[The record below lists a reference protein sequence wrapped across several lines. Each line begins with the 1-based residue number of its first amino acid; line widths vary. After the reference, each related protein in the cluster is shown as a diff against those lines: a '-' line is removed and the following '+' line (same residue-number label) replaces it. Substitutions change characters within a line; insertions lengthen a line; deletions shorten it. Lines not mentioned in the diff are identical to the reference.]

1 MNIKTKKKEKKMI
14 NKVKSILKSLLVL
27 SLIFGISPMR
37 LTAFEATESK
47 TLVLLNEENLKLNVT
62 LEENNKELIW
72 KFNISKNEETDTR
85 LGLIAFVNDEVIE
98 FEKHAHWQLADDYW
112 FYGISSK
119 ISQDVIV
126 LKTSIEVDSIKLKFT
141 SIDDSDMLAENL
153 EVNIDA
159 EPSHQEED
167 VVEIDSENN
176 NVIDDSM
183 PTESDQLIDSNLLE
197 DTKIFEFQINKNDLL
212 VPTSAADD
220 NIVNKDDIDLEVNN
234 GNQIE
239 DIDKDLTVDGKAD
252 QSVDDESILFVDSL
266 DKLELIKDQILNNV
280 EPTLNEYKDPFD
292 YMEDEKGRYPKT
304 DLVTDPGYSG
314 SKTTMNFNYG
324 LKSGVS
330 GIEPKTKHAYG
341 VDLNFTSGY
350 HNHPYGKGEGVL
362 TKKTVKPTKDPNKFE
377 LEVDIIG
384 GATPLKNPIDVML
397 VIDKSAS
404 MNFLPNGNET
414 SNISRTRWSLLKNA
428 IDKLAGDLLISGN
441 DVQMGMTSFGST
453 WTSQKTTEVFSEVAN
468 FGTKTDKKYLTDNL
482 QIFRNNNV
490 LKVNTD
496 GKVPTG
502 SGTPTFIGIE
512 TAFRYLKQSSRE
524 KDLPNVKTY
533 IIVLTDGVSTF
544 GPNSNYVGL
553 VDSDEKF
560 VDRFSNTNHNLKLSL
575 PANDNANIQR
585 YTGDGTESQN
595 DTKMNSI
602 TNTTISRF
610 EKLLTEFNNDGT
622 KVKPSVI
629 GLGFGKQKTD
639 TTPDKLMKKL
649 LRAISDEGKYYDAT
663 DADELNKAFEIIKRL
678 ITSDQPSFNLG
689 QLIDPMSEFVN
700 YIDESLSSEAL
711 SLNYGGTVGSY
722 INLSTKD
729 VRYIDGTVNEN
740 APLYAKDIEVAFEKD
755 VNNKT
760 TGIHLKEM
768 NLGTDGV
775 NRMGYRIKYTVELK
789 EEYRDGKFYP
799 ANGPTR
805 AIAFNYDDAIGMAV
819 PSVRVPIT
827 DFEFLKVGQDN
838 KPLQAAEFELYK
850 KVVGSADTWNSL
862 GTKVSPES
870 GLLNFGNLTHGRY
883 RLVETES
890 PDGYQTIDPIEFD
903 IVQGMPVENGN
914 LTIKGLESLTNSQG
928 KIVIKNLLEDF
939 ILQVEKMDNYG
950 NAVQE
955 VKFRLEGN
963 GIIPIEL
970 SGTGPL
976 LNEFKFSG
984 LRPGTYILSEIKNPD
999 KYVTMD
1005 PVTIVINDDGTVS
1018 IDGSLDDENLVVEAN
1033 IIKFKAI
1040 NILKGILPST
1050 GGSDM
1055 MMFKLVPVMLLIL
1068 SGSVGLFGIIRQRR
1082 YQTYED

>member
-1 MNIKTKKKEKKMI
+1 MI

-37 LTAFEATESK
+37 LTALEATESK

-72 KFNISKNEETDTR
+72 KFNISKNEETVTR
-85 LGLIAFVNDEVIE
+85 LGLIAFVDDEVVE

-119 ISQDVIV
+119 TSQDVIV

-141 SIDDSDMLAENL
+141 SIDDSDMLSENL
-153 EVNIDA
+153 EVNIDT

-239 DIDKDLTVDGKAD
+239 DIDKDLTVDGKVD

-324 LKSGVS
+324 LTSGDS

-341 VDLNFTSGY
+341 EDLNFTSGY

-404 MNFLPNGNET
+404 MNFLPNGNPTNDT
-414 SNISRTRWSLLKNA
+414 SKRRWALLKNA

-453 WTSQKTTEVFSEVAN
+453 WTGSRTTEVFSEVAN
-468 FGTKTDKKYLTDNL
+468 FGNKTEEKYLTDNL
-482 QIFRNNNV
+482 ESFRNNNV
-490 LKVNTD
+490 LKVSN
-496 GKVPTG
+496 GSVPNG

-512 TAFRYLKQSSRE
+512 TAFEYLRLSSRAE
-524 KDLPNVKTY
+524 VQPNVKTY

-544 GPNSNYVGL
+544 GPSDTYSGL
-553 VDSDEKF
+553 VINDTNWLDAKST
-560 VDRFSNTNHNLKLSL
+560 TNHNLKVAIKASE
-575 PANDNANIQR
+575 DR
-585 YTGDGTESQN
+585 YDGNGSETQGN
-595 DTKMNSI
+595 QAMRDI
-602 TNTTISRF
+602 TNNTITRF
-610 EKLLTEFNNDGT
+610 KKLYSEFINGT

-629 GLGFGKQKTD
+629 GLGFGKQKDD
-639 TTPDKLMKKL
+639 TIAHELMKKL
-649 LRAISDEGKYYDAT
+649 LGDISDPGNYFDAT
-663 DADELNKAFEIIKRL
+663 NANELNKAFENIKRL
-678 ITSDQPSFNLG
+678 LTTDQPSFNLG
-689 QLIDPMSEFVN
+689 QLIDPMSDYVN
-700 YIDESLSSEAL
+700 FIDNSLSSEAL
-711 SLNYGGTVGSY
+711 SLNYGGTPGLYTNITSQP
-722 INLSTKD
+722 
-729 VRYIDGTVNEN
+729 VRYSDGTLNIN
-740 APLYAKDIEVAFEKD
+740 APLYAKDIEINYDQNDEG
-755 VNNKT
+755 KT

-768 NLGTDGV
+768 NLGTDGD

-890 PDGYQTIDPIEFD
+890 PNGYQKIDPIEFD
-903 IVQGMPVENGN
+903 IVQGLPVENGN
-914 LTIKGLESLTNSQG
+914 LTIIGLESLTNSQG
-928 KIVIKNLLEDF
+928 EIVIKNLLEDF

-950 NAVQE
+950 NVVQE
-955 VKFRLEGN
+955 VKFQLEGN

-1068 SGSVGLFGIIRQRR
+1068 AGSVGLFGIIRQRR